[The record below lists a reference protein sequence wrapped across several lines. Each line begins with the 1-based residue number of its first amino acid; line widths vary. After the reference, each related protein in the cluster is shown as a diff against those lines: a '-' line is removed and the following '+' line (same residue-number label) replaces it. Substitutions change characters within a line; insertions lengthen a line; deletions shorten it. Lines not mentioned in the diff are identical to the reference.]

1 MADLAAGARMAPAVA
16 VSRST
21 RSILVGV
28 RARVISFVLL
38 ALVAAP
44 SAQAATADEK
54 IANQVFTDYTKDGRI
69 DPCDYTTAELETA
82 LDNVAPNIVQYA
94 SDYPAAIRR
103 ALRFRARGECDEDA
117 AAPAA
122 PAAPAP
128 PAPAPGTSGGAAP
141 AAPATSLPPTTP
153 GVAAPPAPD
162 AAVPAAAGAGPADT
176 AVERAA
182 AAAPDSDAPAP
193 LVGLGLLAVLLA
205 MLAAMLLTVR
215 RLGRGEGRLAPAY
228 HSWREAR
235 WRAGGV
241 WADFRDWL
249 SLGR

>member
-1 MADLAAGARMAPAVA
+1 M
-16 VSRST
+16 
-21 RSILVGV
+21 
-28 RARVISFVLL
+28 RARVIGIVLL

-44 SAQAATADEK
+44 PARAATADEK
-54 IANQVFTDYTKDGRI
+54 VANQVFTDYTKDGRI
-69 DPCDYTTAELETA
+69 DPCDYTPAELQTA
-82 LDNVAPNIVQYA
+82 LDNVAPNVVQYA

-103 ALRFRARGECDEDA
+103 ALRFRARGGCDEDA

-122 PAAPAP
+122 PAAPGTPAAP
-128 PAPAPGTSGGAAP
+128 PPGAPATDPAAP
-141 AAPATSLPPTTP
+141 AAAVPPTTP
-153 GVAAPPAPD
+153 GVAEPPAPNT
-162 AAVPAAAGAGPADT
+162 AVPSAGAAAGGPDT
-176 AVERAA
+176 AVQRAA
-182 AAAPDSDAPAP
+182 AATPDNDAPAP
-193 LVGLGLLAVLLA
+193 LVGLGLLAILLA